1 MINKKK
7 ITENWFRELRNNICS
22 SWLEIES
29 KKGKGKKKFL
39 RKKWLR
45 NKKKNNGGGE
55 MSLLV
60 NGNIFEKVGV
70 NISTVHGKFDEKFSK
85 QIPGAIKNKNKFW
98 ASGISVVAHFKNPHI
113 PSLHFNTR
121 YIETSKGWFG
131 GGMDMTPCIKDPK
144 QKKYFH
150 NELKNMCNLH
160 DKNYYKN
167 FKKYCDQYFYL
178 HHRYEPR
185 GDGGIFYDYLD
196 KNWEKNFNF
205 TQEVGLT
212 FLKMSCEIIKK
223 KINKKWTKKDKTKQ
237 LIKRGRYVEFNLLY
251 DRGTKFGLNTNGNV
265 EAILMSLPPL
275 AKW

>member
-29 KKGKGKKKFL
+29 KKGKGKKKFS

-45 NKKKNNGGGE
+45 NKEKNNGGGE

-70 NISTVHGKFDEKFSK
+70 NISTVYGKFDEKFSK

-131 GGMDMTPCIKDPK
+131 GGMDMTPCIKDLK

-178 HHRYEPR
+178 HHRKEPR

-223 KINKKWTKKDKTKQ
+223 KINKKWTKKDKAKQ